1 LKPEESEFEHFLDSI
16 IENLPNMVFVKD
28 AKDLR
33 FVRFN
38 KVGQQLLGKSRD
50 ELVGK
55 TDYDFFPKEEA
66 DAFTQKDR
74 AVLSARKMV
83 DIPEEQ
89 ITSALG
95 VRFLHTRKIPI
106 FGSNG
111 EPEYLLGISE
121 DITELKKSHEQKI
134 QLIQA
139 QAARIEAEKAVQQ
152 RDEFFSIASHEL
164 KTPITALR
172 LQLQLMKKQGSDP
185 NGFQKN
191 LDISLAQTERLTHLI
206 DELLDVTRI
215 QAGKLNL
222 VYSPISLKSL
232 VAGVIERFKIQFNSP
247 KAEVRLTAPDDV
259 IVSCDTSRVERA
271 VVNLLSNA
279 VKYGG
284 GHPIDIS
291 IEAEPH
297 LARIAVTDRGC
308 GISPDDQK
316 KVFERF
322 ERVGPESGVSGLG
335 LGLYIVRQI
344 VQAHGGAVRV
354 ESELGK
360 GSRFNIELPR

>member
-1 LKPEESEFEHFLDSI
+1 LKPELSEFEHFLDSI

-38 KVGQQLLGKSRD
+38 KVGQQLLGMSRD

-74 AVLSARKMV
+74 AVLAAGEMV
-83 DIPEEQ
+83 DIPEES

-95 VRFLHTRKIPI
+95 VRILHTRKIPI
-106 FGSNG
+106 FGPNG

-139 QAARIEAEKAVQQ
+139 QAARVEAEKAVQQ
-152 RDEFFSIASHEL
+152 RDEFFSIASHEI

-185 NGFQKN
+185 KGFEKN

-215 QAGKLNL
+215 QVGKLDL
-222 VYSPISLKSL
+222 VYRPVNLKSL
-232 VAGVIERFKIQFNSP
+232 VSGVNERFKVQFNGSR
-247 KAEVRLTAPDDV
+247 AEVRLNAPEDV
-259 IVSCDTSRVERA
+259 VISCDNSRIERA
-271 VVNLLSNA
+271 VVNLC
-279 VKYGG
+279 
-284 GHPIDIS
+284 
-291 IEAEPH
+291 
-297 LARIAVTDRGC
+297 RT
-308 GISPDDQK
+308 Q
-316 KVFERF
+316 
-322 ERVGPESGVSGLG
+322 
-335 LGLYIVRQI
+335 
-344 VQAHGGAVRV
+344 
-354 ESELGK
+354 
-360 GSRFNIELPR
+360 